1 MITKRTKFLVI
12 LAGAG
17 LAATA
22 SAQELMVFPN
32 DGQDKEQQQQDEFTC
47 YNWAKGETGFDPMV
61 VPTATAP
68 PPQQAA
74 PKGGVRR
81 GAVRGAAIGAV
92 AGGNSSDIG
101 KAAESDAIDSVEDLD
116 NHLIVQGVQGSTP
129 TDPLGW
135 SLSINQ
141 TTGRMTLTASGDD
154 AGFVAFGACTAL

>member
-47 YNWAKGETGFDPMV
+47 YNWAKGETDFDPMV

-101 KAAESDAIDSVEDLD
+101 TAAAVGAVAGGMRRQDQKRKEDAES
-116 NHLIVQGVQGSTP
+116 QQ
-129 TDPLGW
+129 
-135 SLSINQ
+135 
-141 TTGRMTLTASGDD
+141 
-154 AGFVAFGACTAL
+154 

>member
-1 MITKRTKFLVI
+1 MITTRTKLLVI

-17 LAATA
+17 LATTA

-47 YNWAKGETGFDPMV
+47 YNWAKGETSFDPMV

-74 PKGGVRR
+74 PKGGARR
-81 GAVRGAAIGAV
+81 GAVRGAALGAV

-101 KAAESDAIDSVEDLD
+101 KAAAVGAVAGGMRRQDQKRKEDTESQQWEQEQVRIYEENRNRYNRAYS
-116 NHLIVQGVQGSTP
+116 
-129 TDPLGW
+129 
-135 SLSINQ
+135 
-141 TTGRMTLTASGDD
+141 
-154 AGFVAFGACTAL
+154 ACMEGKNYTVR

>member
-1 MITKRTKFLVI
+1 MITTHTKLLVI

-47 YNWAKGETGFDPMV
+47 YNWAKDQTRFDPMV

-81 GAVRGAAIGAV
+81 GAQPKCGCC
-92 AGGNSSDIG
+92 S
-101 KAAESDAIDSVEDLD
+101 
-116 NHLIVQGVQGSTP
+116 
-129 TDPLGW
+129 PL
-135 SLSINQ
+135 
-141 TTGRMTLTASGDD
+141 R
-154 AGFVAFGACTAL
+154 

>member
-47 YNWAKGETGFDPMV
+47 YNWAKGETDFDPMV

-101 KAAESDAIDSVEDLD
+101 KAAAVGAVAGGMRRQDQKRKEDAESQQWEQEQQRIYQENRSRYNRAY
-116 NHLIVQGVQGSTP
+116 
-129 TDPLGW
+129 
-135 SLSINQ
+135 
-141 TTGRMTLTASGDD
+141 A
-154 AGFVAFGACTAL
+154 ACMEGKNYTVR